1 MKKEYTIYIKNMVCN
16 RCIMAV
22 DGVFKEL
29 NYPVTDIK
37 LGEVS
42 FLVEQGEPDFKFIDD
57 KLRSLGFE
65 LIEDKKVKLVEK
77 IKALVVN
84 MIHHQITNDLKV
96 NYSDYIARE
105 TGKDYHYLSNLFSEK
120 ENITIEKYIILQK
133 IEKVKELLV
142 YDELSLS
149 EIAWQLQYSSTA
161 HLSKQFKQITGFT
174 PTQFKNLKE
183 HNRHPL
189 DEIR

>member
-1 MKKEYTIYIKNMVCN
+1 MEREYTVYIKNMVCD

-22 DGVFKEL
+22 ERVFKEL
-29 NYPVTDIK
+29 NYPVTAVK

-42 FLVEQGEPDFKFIDD
+42 FRVDQGEPDFKLIGERL
-57 KLRSLGFE
+57 KSLGFE
-65 LIEDKKVKLVEK
+65 LIEDKKAKLVEK
-77 IKALVVN
+77 IKTVIVN
-84 MIHHQITNDLKV
+84 MIHHQVVNDLKV
-96 NYSDYIARE
+96 NYSDYIAGE
-105 TGKDYHYLSNLFSEK
+105 TGRDYHYLSNLFSEK

-133 IEKVKELLV
+133 IEKVKELLI

-161 HLSKQFKQITGFT
+161 HLSRQFKQITGFT
-174 PTQFKNLKE
+174 PTGFKKLKE

-189 DEIR
+189 DQIS

>member
-1 MKKEYTIYIKNMVCN
+1 
-16 RCIMAV
+16 MAV
-22 DGVFKEL
+22 DGIFKEL
-29 NYPVTDIK
+29 GYTVTDIK

-42 FLVEQGEPDFKFIDD
+42 FLAEQGEPDFKLIGD
-57 KLRSLGFE
+57 KLKSLGFE
-65 LIEDKKVKLVEK
+65 LIEDKKVQLVEK
-77 IKALVVN
+77 IKTVIVN
-84 MIHHQITNDLKV
+84 MIHHQVKNDLKV
-96 NYSDYIARE
+96 NYSEYLARE
-105 TGKDYHYLSNLFSEK
+105 TGRDYHYLSNLFSEK

-142 YDELSLS
+142 YDELSLN

-189 DEIR
+189 DHIR